1 MTYKEIVAKV
11 AEETGLP
18 VMLVDR
24 TYKAYWKTIR
34 DYVSSLPLKEDL
46 SEEDFAKLRPN
57 INIPSLGKLY
67 VNVDRYNAMKKSYK
81 EYLNKANK

>member
-1 MTYKEIVAKV
+1 MKEIVAKV

-67 VNVDRYNAMKKSYK
+67 VNVDRYNAMKKSYR
-81 EYLNKANK
+81 EYISKTNK

>member
-67 VNVDRYNAMKKSYK
+67 VNVDRYNAMKKSYR
-81 EYLNKANK
+81 EYISKTNK

>member
-1 MTYKEIVAKV
+1 M

-18 VMLVDR
+18 VLLVDR

>member
-81 EYLNKANK
+81 EYISKTNK